1 MIPLHP
7 IRTLVALLLV
17 AFAALPLVSA
27 TAAPP
32 TFHDRFRETI
42 PGVDIC
48 GVIGTVGVTVNQVG
62 WVSDTSFTITGQT
75 TAVFTADDGRTA
87 TLKTGGQI
95 TGSVTENPDGTL
107 TFVTTFKGLPEQISS
122 HGKGGVEL
130 RDAGLITF
138 ITAID
143 PATGDII
150 SDEVVIKGP
159 HPEAE
164 SDFTLFCDAF
174 LAALG

>member
-1 MIPLHP
+1 M
-7 IRTLVALLLV
+7 
-17 AFAALPLVSA
+17 
-27 TAAPP
+27 
-32 TFHDRFRETI
+32 
-42 PGVDIC
+42 
-48 GVIGTVGVTVNQVG
+48 
-62 WVSDTSFTITGQT
+62 
-75 TAVFTADDGRTA
+75 
-87 TLKTGGQI
+87 

-138 ITAID
+138 ITTID
-143 PATGDII
+143 PATGDVI